1 MGARIA
7 TQLRRPDV
15 PADSRNDLSEFER
28 NVRVVIA
35 GRGYEVIRD
44 WAPAPEGIARGRIS
58 TLAVDSG
65 GRLHVLRRGVD
76 PPVLVYSPAGDFVG
90 AFGDGAV
97 FDAHGIAIDA
107 QDRVFVVDRDAH
119 QVLCFSTGGALLFRL
134 GERHRPRWGA
144 PFNHPTDVAVAP
156 DGEIYVSDGY
166 GNGRVHVFAAD
177 GALRLSFGAVGHG
190 AGEFMT
196 PHALLVDRENRIV
209 VVDRENNRVQR
220 FDRDGRFLDALG
232 GLCRPMDA
240 FERDDG
246 VLLVTDVV
254 PSVGAFSS
262 DGARVGRGRP
272 SLNGA
277 HGIAGDRAGA
287 IYLAEIDPN
296 SIACLRPLPGATA

>member
-1 MGARIA
+1 MAGGR
-7 TQLRRPDV
+7 
-15 PADSRNDLSEFER
+15 SELLN
-28 NVRVVIA
+28 NVHVEIA

-65 GRLHVLRRGVD
+65 GRLYVLRRGVD
-76 PPVLVYSPAGDFVG
+76 PPLLVHSPEGDFLH
-90 AFGDGAV
+90 AFGNGEA

-107 QDRVFVVDRDAH
+107 LDRVFVVDRDAH
-119 QVLCFSTGGALLFRL
+119 QVICFSTSGEILFRL
-134 GERHRPRWGA
+134 GERHRPRWTE
-144 PFNHPTDVAVAP
+144 PFNHPTDVAVAS

-166 GNGRVHVFAAD
+166 GNGRVHAFDPD
-177 GALRLSFGAVGHG
+177 GALRLSFGAVGNA

-196 PHALLVDRENRIV
+196 PHALLIDRQDRVV

-220 FDRDGRFLDALG
+220 FDREGRFLDELR

-246 VLLVTDVV
+246 VLLVTDIV
-254 PSVGAFSS
+254 PSVNAFAG

-272 SLNGA
+272 SRQGA
-277 HGIAGDRAGA
+277 HGITGDRDGKL
-287 IYLAEIDPN
+287 YLAEIEPN
-296 SIACLRPLPGATA
+296 SISCLRPLSTDYRAHR